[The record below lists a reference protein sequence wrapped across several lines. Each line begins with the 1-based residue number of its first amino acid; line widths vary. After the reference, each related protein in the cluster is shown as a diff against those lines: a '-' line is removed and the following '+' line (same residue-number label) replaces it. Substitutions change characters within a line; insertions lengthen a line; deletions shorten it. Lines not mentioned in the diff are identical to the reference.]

1 MRHFDYLLEDER
13 AELFSIHPLPINR
26 STEKEVLAHA
36 LGATLYMPAMRAT
49 ISQDVMT
56 KKHEGLISMVIC
68 LEDAIGDHE
77 VPEAEQSLIRQVRD
91 ISSQMRHGLIHQD
104 DIPIMF
110 VRVRDVAQMNRIV
123 DELQE
128 DLICLTGFVFP
139 KFTSRNAEEYL
150 EALESCNR
158 HISFPVYGMP
168 ILESA
173 DVIYKETR
181 TAELLSIKNTIDK
194 YRHLVLNVR
203 MGATDFSSL
212 FGLRRGPDVSIYD
225 ISTIRDCIGDI
236 VNMFTRQGSEHVV
249 SGPVWEYFGTG
260 ERLLKPQ
267 LRQSPFEQKLG
278 GSSGR
283 RLRQQL
289 LNHWQDGLIK
299 EVLLDK
305 ENGLTGKTIIHPS
318 HIKIVHSLAVI
329 TREEYEDACTILQSQ
344 TNGVTKSQYANK
356 MNEIK
361 PHTSWAKKIMIKSK
375 VYGVFHEHNNFIN
388 LLART
393 SNIQLQ
399 YSR

>member
-1 MRHFDYLLEDER
+1 MRHFDYLLENEKE
-13 AELFSIHPLPINR
+13 ELFSVHPLPINR
-26 STEKEVLAHA
+26 NTEKEVLAHA
-36 LGATLYMPAMRAT
+36 LGATLYMPAIRTT
-49 ISQDVMT
+49 ISHDVMT
-56 KKHEGLISMVIC
+56 QKHEGLVSMVIC

-77 VPEAEQSLIRQVRD
+77 VTEAEQSLIRQVRD
-91 ISSQMRHGLIHQD
+91 ISSRLRNGLIQQD

-110 VRVRDVAQMNRIV
+110 VRVRDVHQMNRLV
-123 DELQE
+123 EELQE
-128 DLICLTGFVFP
+128 DLISLTGFVFP

-150 EALESCNR
+150 EALQSCNR
-158 HISFPVYGMP
+158 YVPFPVYGMP

-173 DVIYKETR
+173 DIIYRESR
-181 TAELLSIKNTIDK
+181 TAELLSIKKILDK

-212 FGLRRGPDVSIYD
+212 FGLRRGPDVSIYE

-236 VNMFTRQGSEHVV
+236 VNMFTRQGSEYVV
-249 SGPVWEYFGTG
+249 SGPVWEYFGNG

-278 GSSGR
+278 GASGR

-289 LNHWQDGLIK
+289 LNQWQDGLIK

-329 TREEYEDACTILQSQ
+329 TREEYEDARAILQSQ
-344 TNGVTKSQYANK
+344 TNGVTKSHYANK

-393 SNIQLQ
+393 ANIQFQ